1 MARYTGA
8 TCRLCRRE
16 GQKLFLKGDRCY
28 TDKCAFVRRSYAPG
42 QHGAAKKKM
51 SNYGVQLREKQ
62 KARRIYGVL
71 ESQFRTYYEKAD
83 HMKGITGENL
93 LKLLEMRLDNVV
105 YRLGYGASRNEARQ
119 LVTHGHFL
127 VNGKKVRRH
136 DQMTVYYNGKKTT
149 SHRVWD
155 GMSIRQIWPEYG
167 PDYEKFRV
175 ALDNVKPKKRAKM
188 CEGTI
193 EEWVLQNAKD
203 IRYIY
208 DDLTP
213 GCHIDRDYLLKN
225 QKLSK
230 QQCLRAS
237 YRLAHILNECFK

>member
-42 QHGAAKKKM
+42 QHGAAKKKL

-71 ESQFRTYYEKAD
+71 EGQFRHYYEKAD

-93 LKLLEMRLDNVV
+93 LMLLEMRLDNVV

-127 VNGKKVRRH
+127 VNGKKVDIPSFNVSVGDEIKLR
-136 DQMTVYYNGKKTT
+136 
-149 SHRVWD
+149 
-155 GMSIRQIWPEYG
+155 
-167 PDYEKFRV
+167 EKYQK
-175 ALDNVKPKKRAKM
+175 NVMFK
-188 CEGTI
+188 ENFESNI
-193 EEWVLQNAKD
+193 LNVLP
-203 IRYIY
+203 Y
-208 DDLTP
+208 
-213 GCHIDRDYLLKN
+213 
-225 QKLSK
+225 LSK
-230 QQCLRAS
+230 NEANFSGVLE
-237 YRLAHILNECFK
+237 RLPERSEVPIEINEVLVVEYYSKN